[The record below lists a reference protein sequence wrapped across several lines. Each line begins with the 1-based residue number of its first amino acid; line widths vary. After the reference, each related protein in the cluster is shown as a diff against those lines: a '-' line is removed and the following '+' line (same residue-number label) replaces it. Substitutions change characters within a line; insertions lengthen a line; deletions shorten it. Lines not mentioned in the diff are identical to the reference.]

1 MHMLYNKLYNKIFIH
16 KLVEDLDDVRDYVE
30 NGMMIAAV
38 ARLNLIKKDILKA
51 SVVIE
56 KQTKIM
62 GKASVL
68 RKKGN
73 HC

>member
-1 MHMLYNKLYNKIFIH
+1 MLYNKIFIH

-38 ARLNLIKKDILKA
+38 SRINLIKKDILKA
-51 SVVIE
+51 SSSIE
-56 KQTKIM
+56 QETKIR
-62 GKASVL
+62 GKVTPI
-68 RKKGN
+68 RRKGN

>member
-1 MHMLYNKLYNKIFIH
+1 MHMLYNKIFIH

-51 SVVIE
+51 SVVIK
-56 KQTKIM
+56 KQTKIR
-62 GKASVL
+62 GKVSVL

>member
-1 MHMLYNKLYNKIFIH
+1 MHMLYNKIFIH

-38 ARLNLIKKDILKA
+38 SRINLIKKDILKA
-51 SVVIE
+51 SSAIE
-56 KQTKIM
+56 QETKIR
-62 GKASVL
+62 GKVSVM
-68 RKKGN
+68 RRKGN